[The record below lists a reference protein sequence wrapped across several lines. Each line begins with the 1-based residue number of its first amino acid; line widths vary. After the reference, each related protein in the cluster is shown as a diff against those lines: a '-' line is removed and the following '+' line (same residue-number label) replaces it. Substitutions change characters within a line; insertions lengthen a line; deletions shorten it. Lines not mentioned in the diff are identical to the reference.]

1 MEIVKSP
8 SVAPVIASLPSLQQQ
23 IYRDVR
29 EAFILVTEAGQYY
42 MADEDDEI
50 VMMPFAEKHHLTL
63 TEIASHYSGA
73 ECSIA
78 QFQATHLGSS
88 PPADF
93 EKWAMK
99 KGNTVVSRYDEVQK
113 CIMVSVNGCKEIP
126 YHELPV
132 SSFSELFRSYTFSSL
147 FK

>member
-8 SVAPVIASLPSLQQQ
+8 SVAPVIDSLPELQQQ
-23 IYRDVR
+23 IYQGVR
-29 EAFILVTEAGQYY
+29 EAFVQVTEAGEYY
-42 MADEDDEI
+42 MADEDDAV
-50 VMMPFAEKHHLTL
+50 VMTPFADKHQLTL
-63 TEIASHYSGA
+63 TEVATHYCAA

-78 QFQATHLGSS
+78 DFQASHLGSS

-99 KGNTVVSRYDEVQK
+99 KGNTVVSRYDDGK
-113 CIMVSVNGCKEIP
+113 DCIMVSINGCKAIP
-126 YHELPV
+126 YQELPV

>member
-29 EAFILVTEAGQYY
+29 EAFVRVTEAGEYY

-50 VMMPFAEKHHLTL
+50 VMMPFAEMHQLSIA
-63 TEIASHYSGA
+63 EVASHYSAA
-73 ECSIA
+73 ECTIA
-78 QFQATHLGSS
+78 QFQAAHLGSS

-99 KGNTVVSRYDEVQK
+99 KGNTVVSRFDDVQK
-113 CIMVSVNGCKEIP
+113 CTMVSINGCKAIP

-132 SSFSELFRSYTFSSL
+132 SSFSELFRSYTFSAL

>member
-8 SVAPVIASLPSLQQQ
+8 SVAPVISSLPSLQQQ

-29 EAFILVTEAGQYY
+29 EAFVRVTEAGEYY

-50 VMMPFAEKHHLTL
+50 VMMPFAEMHHLTL
-63 TEIASHYSGA
+63 TEVAAYYSEA

-78 QFQATHLGSS
+78 QFQAEKHGSS

-93 EKWAMK
+93 EKWAMR
-99 KGNTVVSRYDEVQK
+99 KGNTVVSRYDDVQN
-113 CIMVSVNGCKEIP
+113 CIMVSINGCKTIP
-126 YHELPV
+126 YHELPL

>member
-8 SVAPVIASLPSLQQQ
+8 SVAPVVASLSSLQQQ
-23 IYRDVR
+23 LYRDVR
-29 EAFILVTEAGQYY
+29 DAFVRVTEAGEYY
-42 MADEDDEI
+42 MADEDDVL
-50 VMMPFAEKHHLTL
+50 VMTPIARMHHLTL
-63 TEIASHYSGA
+63 SQVASYYSEV

-78 QFQATHLGSS
+78 QFQAAQLGSS

-99 KGNTVVSRYDEVQK
+99 KGNTVVSRYDDGK
-113 CIMVSVNGCKEIP
+113 DCIMVSINGCKAIP
-126 YHELPV
+126 YQELPV
-132 SSFSELFRSYTFSSL
+132 SSFSELFRSYTFSSM

>member
-1 MEIVKSP
+1 MDIVKSP

-29 EAFILVTEAGQYY
+29 EAFVRVTEAGEYY
-42 MADEDDEI
+42 MADEDDGI
-50 VMMPFAEKHHLTL
+50 VMKPFAEMHHLTL
-63 TEIASHYSGA
+63 TEVARHYSVA

-78 QFQATHLGSS
+78 QFQASHLGSS

-99 KGNTVVSRYDEVQK
+99 KGNTVVSRYDDVQK
-113 CIMVSVNGCKEIP
+113 CIMVSVNGCKAIP
-126 YHELPV
+126 YQELPV
-132 SSFSELFRSYTFSSL
+132 SSFSELFRSYTFSPL

>member
-1 MEIVKSP
+1 MEILKSP

-23 IYRDVR
+23 IYQEVR
-29 EAFILVTEAGQYY
+29 EAFVRVTEAGVYY

-50 VMMPFAEKHHLTL
+50 VMMPVAEMHHLTVA
-63 TEIASHYSGA
+63 EVASHYCAA

-78 QFQATHLGSS
+78 EFQAAYLGSS

-99 KGNTVVSRYDEVQK
+99 KGNTVVSRYDDVQK
-113 CIMVSVNGCKEIP
+113 CIMVSINGCKAVP